1 MSDDINES
9 ASRRRLC
16 TFMDKTKER
25 FVTELLCEHCRRSS
39 PEVATSARHLSM
51 SNVAQQ
57 PSWYESLRPESLWIS
72 SSAEYNQ
79 DSMDEDSPEET
90 EDGAD
95 EDTNEGSEFCKRFFT
110 FTTQFIQLNE

>member
-1 MSDDINES
+1 M
-9 ASRRRLC
+9 
-16 TFMDKTKER
+16 
-25 FVTELLCEHCRRSS
+25 
-39 PEVATSARHLSM
+39 
-51 SNVAQQ
+51 
-57 PSWYESLRPESLWIS
+57 WIS

-110 FTTQFIQLNE
+110 FTT